1 MAPYDL
7 LGNIALVKFDRD
19 SSRIA
24 KQQFAV
30 KLLKTHNSVTTVLEK
45 IARIKGRLRTPTTKW
60 IAGVKTKE
68 VLYRENGCAFRFNV
82 DSCYFSPRLSEER
95 KNMASVVRK
104 GERVLVMFGGVGV
117 FAVVMGKT
125 CKPREVVSVELGRE
139 PHRYALDNVK
149 RNKLINVQ
157 CMQGDVRRVVPK
169 LDGLFDRI
177 LMARPNLSDSFL
189 DIAFNKIRAG
199 GIIHYHG
206 FYHEDEIDILKA
218 LICEEAHKMKKKIKI
233 LRTVQAG
240 DIGVRKYRYRV
251 DIKVLS

>member
-7 LGNIALVKFDRD
+7 LGNIALVKFDRG

-24 KQQFAV
+24 KQLFAA
-30 KLLKTHNSVTTVLEK
+30 KLLKTHASVTTVLEK
-45 IARIKGRLRTPTTKW
+45 VARIKGRLRTPTTRW

-117 FAVVMGKT
+117 FAIVMGKT
-125 CKPREVVSVELGRE
+125 RKPLEVVSVELGKE

-149 RNKLINVQ
+149 RNKLTNVQ

-189 DIAFNKIRAG
+189 DIAFKKIRTR

-218 LICEEAHKMKKKIKI
+218 LILEEAHKMKKKIKI

-251 DIKVLS
+251 DIRVLS